1 MTWLTYR
8 DAAKRVHRSTRAIK
22 RWRANG
28 MPMTF
33 DTSGRRIVDE
43 QVLLAWFRAR
53 LQADPVHQARMRALT
68 HTTNHEIGRHDAV
81 TE

>member
-8 DAAKRVHRSTRAIK
+8 EAARRVQRSTRAIK

-33 DTSGRRIVDE
+33 DTAGRRIVDE
-43 QVLLAWFRAR
+43 LVLLAWFRAR

-68 HTTNHEIGRHDAV
+68 QTKETS
-81 TE
+81 